1 MAMKTRNLRLASFLS
16 LPLVGCVGSPSV
28 EEQRLRRE
36 LSDARTQQQQAR
48 EEVRANTL
56 ACQGL
61 ANERIQALA
70 SARQL
75 RGDTQYL
82 RSSTAKM
89 SDAITRL
96 SYQDW
101 NKVVPEVQIALTD
114 VEASAQD
121 LDARVGRVLIAL
133 HADADSADPS
143 GTK

>member
-1 MAMKTRNLRLASFLS
+1 MKTLNPLLASLLS
-16 LPLVGCVGSPSV
+16 LPLAACVGGPSV

-36 LSDARTQQQQAR
+36 LSDARAQLQQAR
-48 EEVRANTL
+48 EEARANTL

-61 ANERIQALA
+61 ANERNQALA

-75 RGDTQYL
+75 RSDTQYL
-82 RSSTAKM
+82 RSSTVKM

-101 NKVVPEVQIALTD
+101 NKVVPEVQIAFTD

-133 HADADSADPS
+133 HADDNVNNNAE
-143 GTK
+143 K